1 MLKTFNITDKYKDI
15 IIFLE
20 TKKNQSSYIC
30 ELILKDMQNETLYE
44 TLDTHLGQLEEK
56 LLVNHQ
62 KESKNGMREIREEV
76 KLEIRSEVRSEFKD
90 MKESFLE
97 DVKKMIK
104 TALSDENAVV
114 RGESVIYNQS
124 DKMLERPS
132 INMRGVLKEDGT
144 MKFEP
149 TEKKVPP
156 LKQVATPL

>member
-56 LLVNHQ
+56 LLLNHQ

-76 KLEIRSEVRSEFKD
+76 KLEIRSEVRNEFKD
-90 MKESFLE
+90 MKASFFE
-97 DVKKMIK
+97 DVEKMIK
-104 TALSDENAVV
+104 TALLNEKAVISGMINV
-114 RGESVIYNQS
+114 PQQSNVSVEKL
-124 DKMLERPS
+124 KMKGYLTE
-132 INMRGVLKEDGT
+132 EGT